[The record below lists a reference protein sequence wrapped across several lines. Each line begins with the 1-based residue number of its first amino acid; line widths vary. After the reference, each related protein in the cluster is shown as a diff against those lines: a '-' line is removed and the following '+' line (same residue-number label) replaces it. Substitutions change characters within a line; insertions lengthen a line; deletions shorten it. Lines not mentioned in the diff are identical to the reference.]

1 MRLDCPGDAPG
12 PLHLLNGFRS
22 KIDTPLCLRKSG
34 IFVVFSKSVTTPTIK
49 RICCLKLCLHLNKQF
64 LTAEPPPPRHAPQLT
79 FLSISITTHI
89 WNWRSD
95 NFTIEI
101 KFTIHLHTSILHS
114 ELATT
119 FVEAAPAPE
128 AWLEREVV
136 HLLTESYHW
145 KHWAATCFATGMV
158 ASSSAFEGLSS
169 VVQLVYQFLLW
180 SVSRVPVIFEHA
192 RLVFVS
198 FKRDSSARLCFGR
211 FD

>member
-1 MRLDCPGDAPG
+1 MRTFELNDHH
-12 PLHLLNGFRS
+12 LHSSFNGFRW

-34 IFVVFSKSVTTPTIK
+34 FFVVFSISVSTPTVK

-64 LTAEPPPPRHAPQLT
+64 LTPAPPPSTTCTSTH

-101 KFTIHLHTSILHS
+101 KFTIHLHTSIFHS

-128 AWLEREVV
+128 AWLEEEVV

>member
-1 MRLDCPGDAPG
+1 M
-12 PLHLLNGFRS
+12 F
-22 KIDTPLCLRKSG
+22 TPEQAVSDPWT
-34 IFVVFSKSVTTPTIK
+34 S
-49 RICCLKLCLHLNKQF
+49 
-64 LTAEPPPPRHAPQLT
+64 PPAWHAPQLT

-114 ELATT
+114 QLATK
-119 FVEAAPAPE
+119 FVEA
-128 AWLEREVV
+128 
-136 HLLTESYHW
+136 HLRRRLGW
-145 KHWAATCFATGMV
+145 KRKLCTCWQNHTIGSFELQHVFATGMV

-169 VVQLVYQFLLW
+169 VVQLVCQFLLW

-198 FKRDSSARLCFGR
+198 FKRDSSARLCFGH